1 MITQELKVSKEP
13 EVENN
18 KIKANKQK
26 SNIMPAQKYEEALSE
41 LSAKYPKLFNKQGIK
56 LLKVGIRKEII
67 VNGNLTISNSQLTK
81 FLKVYC
87 TSNKYKELH
96 VENAKRYDLAGNE
109 SGVVTKKQI
118 EGLVKLKE
126 EAKKKRELKKQRR
139 QEWAKKQEEKN
150 NNAKVESKNAS
161 KEQENSC
168 HSKTNND
175 TKVKKSTVTQ
185 DNIGNIKSANH
196 TTNSTKPKLGIKL

>member
-1 MITQELKVSKEP
+1 MTKEIKNKEELGIN
-13 EVENN
+13 NN
-18 KIKANKQK
+18 KTKVKNKK
-26 SNIMPAQKYEEALSE
+26 SNIISPEKYEETHNE
-41 LSAKYPKLFNKQGIK
+41 LSSKYPKLFNKQGIK

-67 VNGNLTISNSQLTK
+67 ANGNLTISNSQLTK

-109 SGVVTKKQI
+109 LGVVTKEQV

-139 QEWAKKQEEKN
+139 QEWTKKQEEKN

-161 KEQENSC
+161 KEQKSSC
-168 HSKTNND
+168 HSKTNKD